1 MQPIGYNV
9 IAKTVSYVGYI
20 SQASPDHGP
29 GRVLV
34 AAKSM
39 ALFELDA
46 VCEAILHYGQVRPAC
61 SLDHLTAALAGRFSA
76 EEVAETVREFIRLH
90 LFEPNP
96 PAPPVLMPVLDVE
109 QFPVS
114 SLVVNVANKCNLH
127 CTYCYEPEEAKYGP
141 APVQM
146 DWPTAQASVDFLFQN
161 RVRAGRST

>member
-1 MQPIGYNV
+1 MQLRFHPENAYPL
-9 IAKTVSYVGYI
+9 TTDS
-20 SQASPDHGP
+20 

-90 LFEPNP
+90 LI
-96 PAPPVLMPVLDVE
+96 
-109 QFPVS
+109 
-114 SLVVNVANKCNLH
+114 
-127 CTYCYEPEEAKYGP
+127 
-141 APVQM
+141 
-146 DWPTAQASVDFLFQN
+146 
-161 RVRAGRST
+161 